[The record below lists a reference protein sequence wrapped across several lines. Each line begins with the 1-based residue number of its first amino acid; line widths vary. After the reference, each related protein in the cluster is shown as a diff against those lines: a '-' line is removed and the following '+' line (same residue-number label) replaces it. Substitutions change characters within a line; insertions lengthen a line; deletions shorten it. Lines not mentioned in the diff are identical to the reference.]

1 MIKFRTF
8 SPSIEYQDHG
18 MFDSRRIELSAT
30 YKLNEWLEENP
41 DVEIISWN
49 TTAVGKEHEL
59 WITIQYTEREH
70 TTSVCSGGCSAKED

>member
-1 MIKFRTF
+1 MIRFRTF
-8 SPSIEYQDHG
+8 SPSIEYQDRG
-18 MFDSRRIELSAT
+18 MFDSSRVELSAT
-30 YKLNEWLEENP
+30 YKLNDWLEENP

-70 TTSVCSGGCSAKED
+70 TTSVCSGGCPAKED

>member
-8 SPSIEYQDHG
+8 SPRVEYEQVG
-18 MFDSRRIELSAT
+18 NYSRSAFHVSAT
-30 YKLNEWLEENP
+30 VQVNDWLEENP

-59 WITIQYTEREH
+59 WITIQY
-70 TTSVCSGGCSAKED
+70 KEKDTNE

>member
-8 SPSIEYQDHG
+8 SPRVEYESAG
-18 MFDSRRIELSAT
+18 NYSRSSVRVSAT
-30 YKLNEWLEENP
+30 VQVNDWLEENP

-59 WITIQYTEREH
+59 WITIQY
-70 TTSVCSGGCSAKED
+70 KEN

>member
-8 SPSIEYQDHG
+8 SPSIEYQDRG
-18 MFDSRRIELSAT
+18 MFDSRRVELSAT
-30 YKLNEWLEENP
+30 YKLNEWLEENL

-70 TTSVCSGGCSAKED
+70 TTSVCSGGCPAKED